1 MASRKKPELNP
12 ALAEAVR
19 EFGAPTTPQEL
30 EELGLRKVRYVPVR
44 KISEMIEKAIN
55 RTILERT
62 LGAPNGDLG
71 ELVDHAQAG
80 MLGLLKGV
88 EEVVASQ
95 GAISKSREELLEEL
109 AEMRRERAQASP
121 MIAADPAD
129 PTVQKMMAAI
139 RETFGKLGP
148 RTPDVAAIEHAFTEQ
163 ARILLE
169 EARRRAA
176 AAQIRE
182 RDAHVDRLERRIRKL
197 VESLEQTEAT
207 LKQVAAMKNIDLG
220 IASLYK
226 VVQGMSVE
234 EPNRALKQELMSVI
248 FHANLDL
255 QRQLRE
261 KDGG

>member
-1 MASRKKPELNP
+1 MATRKKAELNS

-19 EFGAPTTPQEL
+19 EFGAPTTPHEL

-62 LGAPNGDLG
+62 IGAADGDLG
-71 ELVDHAQAG
+71 ALVDQAQAG

-88 EEVVASQ
+88 EDVVASQ
-95 GAISKSREELLEEL
+95 GALSRSRTELMDEL
-109 AEMRRERAQASP
+109 AEIRRERVQASP
-121 MIAADPAD
+121 IPAPDPAD
-129 PTVQKMMAAI
+129 PTVQKMVAAI

-148 RTPDVAAIEHAFTEQ
+148 RTPDVVAIEHELTER
-163 ARILLE
+163 AKVLLE

-182 RDAHVDRLERRIRKL
+182 RDAHVDRLERRIKKL
-197 VESLEQTEAT
+197 VQSLEETETT
-207 LKQVAAMKNIDLG
+207 LKQVAAMKNVDLG

-226 VVQGMSVE
+226 VVQGLPLE
-234 EPNRALKQELMSVI
+234 ESNRALKQQLMAVI
-248 FHANLDL
+248 FQANVDL
-255 QRQLRE
+255 QKRLQE
-261 KDGG
+261 KA

>member
-1 MASRKKPELNP
+1 MPSKKKPELNP
-12 ALAEAVR
+12 ALADAVR
-19 EFGAPTTPQEL
+19 EFGSPTTPQKL
-30 EELGLRKVRYVPVR
+30 EELGLHKVRYVPVR

-62 LGAPNGDLG
+62 IGVPNGDLG
-71 ELVDHAQAG
+71 ELVEHAQAG

-121 MIAADPAD
+121 MLAADPAD
-129 PTVQKMMAAI
+129 PTVQKMIAAI

-148 RTPDVAAIEHAFTEQ
+148 RTPDVAAIEHEFTER
-163 ARILLE
+163 AKVLLE
-169 EARRRAA
+169 EARRRSA

-197 VESLEQTEAT
+197 VQSLEETETA

-226 VVQGMSVE
+226 VVQGIPLE
-234 EPNRALKQELMSVI
+234 ESNRQLKQELMAMI
-248 FHANLDL
+248 FHANVDL
-255 QRQLRE
+255 QKRLQE
-261 KDGG
+261 KG

>member
-1 MASRKKPELNP
+1 MTSSRKAELNS
-12 ALAEAVR
+12 ALADAVR
-19 EFGAPTTPQEL
+19 EFGSPTTPQEL
-30 EELGLRKVRYVPVR
+30 EERGLRKVRYVPVR

-62 LGAPNGDLG
+62 IGSANGDLAA
-71 ELVDHAQAG
+71 LVDHAQAG

-95 GAISKSREELLEEL
+95 DAVSRSRDELLEEL

-121 MIAADPAD
+121 MIAPDPGD
-129 PTVQKMMAAI
+129 PTVQKMIAAI
-139 RETFGKLGP
+139 RETFAKLGP
-148 RTPDVAAIEHAFTEQ
+148 RTPDVVTVEHEFTER
-163 ARILLE
+163 AKVLLE

-182 RDAHVDRLERRIRKL
+182 RDAHVDRLERRIKKL
-197 VESLEQTEAT
+197 VQSLEETEAA

-226 VVQGMSVE
+226 AVQGLPME
-234 EPNRALKQELMSVI
+234 ESNRQLKQELMAMI
-248 FHANLDL
+248 FHANVDL
-255 QRQLRE
+255 QKRLEE
-261 KDGG
+261 KA